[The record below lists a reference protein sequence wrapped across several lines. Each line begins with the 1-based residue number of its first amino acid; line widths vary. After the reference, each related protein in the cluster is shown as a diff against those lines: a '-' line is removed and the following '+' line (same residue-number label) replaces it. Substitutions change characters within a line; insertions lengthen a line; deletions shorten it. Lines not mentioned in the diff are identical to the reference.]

1 MRLIIATPMAV
12 VVDTPDV
19 AHVRAEDDTGAF
31 GILEHHADF
40 LTVLALS
47 VVSWRNHAGR
57 EHYAAVRGGVLS
69 VAGGRQIRVATRE
82 AVASDDLHELETAV
96 LGGFREETGAEQE
109 ARATAARLQVAA
121 IRQICRYLRAERA
134 PAFAAR
140 LGPGEETP
148 E

>member
-69 VAGGRQIRVATRE
+69 VAGGRQISVATGG
-82 AVASDDLHELETAV
+82 AGGSGYLH
-96 LGGFREETGAEQE
+96 RP
-109 ARATAARLQVAA
+109 
-121 IRQICRYLRAERA
+121 ERA
-134 PAFAAR
+134 VI
-140 LGPGEETP
+140 GG
-148 E
+148 

>member
-1 MRLIIATPMAV
+1 LRLIIATPMAV

-47 VVSWRNHAGR
+47 VVSWRNRAGR
-57 EHYAAVRGGVLS
+57 EHHAAVRGGVLS
-69 VAGGRQIRVATRE
+69 VAGGGQIRVATRE

-96 LGGFREETGAEQE
+96 LDRFREETGAEQE

-134 PAFAAR
+134 PAFAPR